1 MILTSIDW
9 LVALN
14 YSFQFATDCKVLLFR
29 MNLSE
34 KKMKYDTSY
43 LNNFPIYYILLEE
56 IDGNVHSFKKE
67 FITTSV

>member
-1 MILTSIDW
+1 
-9 LVALN
+9 
-14 YSFQFATDCKVLLFR
+14 